1 MYVRSIAKT
10 IEGRLEEPRRFIQV
24 VMGPRQVGKTTTVRQ
39 VLEKISLPYIFFT
52 ADAVPASDWGWI
64 SRCWDST
71 RIKLSTSEAPCVVL
85 VIDEIQKIQ
94 NWSEQ
99 VKREWDSDT
108 ASGLNIKVLLLGSS
122 RVMIDK
128 GLSESLMGRYEEIR
142 MGHWS
147 YAEMREAFGFTLNQY
162 VYFGGYPGAAT
173 LIEDEERWR
182 AYILGSIIDAT
193 INKDILMDSPV
204 SKPALLRQTFELS
217 AAYSGKILSLTKMT
231 GQLQDAG
238 NTTTLASYLNLL
250 GDNCMV
256 RALQKYSVDMARRRA
271 SIPKFQVYNNA
282 LCNAY
287 AEKSYSELTSDPR
300 DWGHALE
307 SALGAHLINCA
318 FTNRFDVYYWREGND
333 EVDFILRHGQ
343 NVMAIEVKSNNER
356 SNTGLMAFDDKFHP
370 QKSIV
375 VGPAGEMTPEEF
387 LDWDIKM

>member
-10 IEGRLEEPRRFIQV
+10 IEGRLAEPRRFIQV

-52 ADAVPASDWGWI
+52 ADAVPASDWGWV
-64 SRCWDST
+64 SRCWDSA

-287 AEKSYSELTSDPR
+287 AEKSYCELTSDPR

-307 SALGAHLINCA
+307 SALGAHIINCA

-356 SNTGLMAFDDKFHP
+356 SNTGLKAFDDKFHP

-387 LDWDIKM
+387 LEWNIKM

>member
-1 MYVRSIAKT
+1 MYVRSVAKT
-10 IEGRLEEPRRFIQV
+10 IESRLAEPRRFIQV
-24 VMGPRQVGKTTTVRQ
+24 VMGPRQVGKTTAVRE
-39 VLEKISLPYIFFT
+39 VLKKIAGPSLFFT
-52 ADAVPASDWGWI
+52 ADAVPTSDWGWLT
-64 SRCWDST
+64 RCWSAA
-71 RIKLSTSEAPCVVL
+71 RLKLSNGPDTCVVL
-85 VIDEIQKIQ
+85 VIDEIQKIP
-94 NWSEQ
+94 NWSEI
-99 VKREWDSDT
+99 VKREWDSDS
-108 ASGLNIKVLLLGSS
+108 ASGLNIKVVLLGSS

-173 LIEDEERWR
+173 LIEDEDRWR

-256 RALQKYSVDMARRRA
+256 RALQKYSVDLARRRA

-300 DWGHALE
+300 EWGHTLE
-307 SALGAHLINCA
+307 SALGAHIINCA
-318 FTNRFDVYYWREGND
+318 FTNHFDVYYWREGND

-356 SNTGLMAFDDKFHP
+356 GNTGLRAFSDKFHP

-375 VGPAGEMTPEEF
+375 VGPAGEITPEDF
-387 LDWDIKM
+387 LGWNIKI

>member
-1 MYVRSIAKT
+1 MYVRSVAKT
-10 IEGRLEEPRRFIQV
+10 IESRLAEPRRFIQV
-24 VMGPRQVGKTTTVRQ
+24 VMGPRQVGKTTAVRE
-39 VLEKISLPYIFFT
+39 VLKKIAGPSLFFT
-52 ADAVPASDWGWI
+52 ADAVPTSDWGWLT
-64 SRCWDST
+64 RCWSAA
-71 RIKLSTSEAPCVVL
+71 RLKLSNGPDTCVVL
-85 VIDEIQKIQ
+85 VIDEIQKIP

-99 VKREWDSDT
+99 VKKEWDSDS
-108 ASGLNIKVLLLGSS
+108 ASGLNIKVVLLGSS

-173 LIEDEERWR
+173 LIEDEDRWR

-256 RALQKYSVDMARRRA
+256 RALQKYSVDLARRRA

-287 AEKSYSELTSDPR
+287 AEKSYSELTSEPR
-300 DWGHALE
+300 EWGHTLE
-307 SALGAHLINCA
+307 SALGAHIINCA
-318 FTNRFDVYYWREGND
+318 FSNHFDVYYWREGND

-356 SNTGLMAFDDKFHP
+356 GNTGLRAFDDKFHP

-375 VGPAGEMTPEEF
+375 VGPAGEITPEDF
-387 LDWDIKM
+387 LGWDIKM

>member
-1 MYVRSIAKT
+1 MYVRSIAKI
-10 IEGRLEEPRRFIQV
+10 IEGRLEEQRRFIQV

-64 SRCWDST
+64 SRCWDSA

>member
-10 IEGRLEEPRRFIQV
+10 IEGRLEEQRRFIQV

-64 SRCWDST
+64 SRCWDSA

-85 VIDEIQKIQ
+85 VIDEIQKIK

-128 GLSESLMGRYEEIR
+128 GLSESLLGRYEEIR

-307 SALGAHLINCA
+307 SALGAHIINCA

-356 SNTGLMAFDDKFHP
+356 SNTGLRAFDDKFHP

-387 LDWDIKM
+387 LEWNIKI

>member
-10 IEGRLEEPRRFIQV
+10 IEGRLEEQRRFIQV

-64 SRCWDST
+64 SRCWDSA

-85 VIDEIQKIQ
+85 VIDEIQKIK

-307 SALGAHLINCA
+307 SALGAHIINCA

-356 SNTGLMAFDDKFHP
+356 SNTGLRAFDDKFHP

-387 LDWDIKM
+387 LEWNIKI